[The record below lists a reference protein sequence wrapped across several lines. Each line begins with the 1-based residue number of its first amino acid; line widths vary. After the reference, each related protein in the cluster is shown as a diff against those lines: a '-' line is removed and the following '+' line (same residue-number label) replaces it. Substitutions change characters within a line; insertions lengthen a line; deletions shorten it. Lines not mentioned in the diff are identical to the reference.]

1 MLDVIKFGTSK
12 YGVWVIG
19 HLKLQDL
26 EIIDIFNTNIKD
38 ENYFRDNLSLIPK
51 KIKISKNRQKQ
62 IVFTLEF

>member
-1 MLDVIKFGTSK
+1 MLDVIKYGTSK

-19 HLKLQDL
+19 NLKFQDL
-26 EIIDIFNTNIKD
+26 DIIDIFNTNIKD
-38 ENYFRDNLSLIPK
+38 ENYFRDNLNPKPK

>member
-1 MLDVIKFGTSK
+1 MLEVIKYGSSK

-19 HLKLQDL
+19 HLKFQDL

-38 ENYFRDNLSLIPK
+38 ENYFKDNLSPKPK